1 MLFIGQMHGNRLNII
16 QISFL
21 YLNMV
26 DIKVQC
32 CYCFPL
38 SEMELNQHTSTLT
51 PILGLNQLNT
61 I

>member
-1 MLFIGQMHGNRLNII
+1 
-16 QISFL
+16 
-21 YLNMV
+21 V

-38 SEMELNQHTSTLT
+38 SEMELNQHRSTLT
-51 PILGLNQLNT
+51 PILGLNQLIT